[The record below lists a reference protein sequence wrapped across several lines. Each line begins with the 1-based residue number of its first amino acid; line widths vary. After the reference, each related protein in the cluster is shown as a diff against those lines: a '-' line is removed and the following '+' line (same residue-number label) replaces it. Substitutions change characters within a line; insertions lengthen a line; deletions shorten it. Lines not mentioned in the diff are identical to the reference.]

1 MTAHAPRLQSTP
13 MENNPY
19 APPTA
24 PIVPLPDT
32 KAERSGRRWH
42 TNLLLALL
50 TLWSPVTFLALIVVL
65 AKAPKGF
72 LGFVDYYVFL
82 SVPILIGIGAYL
94 LFIRSKYRPLPF
106 LALPVL
112 YFLGAVR
119 LHPELSPRHWQLN
132 ASYLSQFPLSYSLC
146 AGFFA
151 ACAVYCFVLNKQE
164 GSEDR

>member
-1 MTAHAPRLQSTP
+1 

-19 APPTA
+19 APPTS
-24 PIVPLPDT
+24 PIAHLPDT
-32 KAERSGRRWH
+32 KAAGSRRKWH
-42 TNLLLALL
+42 TNVLLGLLAI
-50 TLWSPVTFLALIVVL
+50 WSPFTFVALVIVL

-112 YFLGAVR
+112 YFMSAVR
-119 LHPELSPRHWQLN
+119 IHPELSPGRWQFN
-132 ASYLSQFPLSYSLC
+132 ANYVSQFPLPYSLA

-151 ACAVYCFVLNKQE
+151 CCAAYCFFLNKHE
-164 GSEDR
+164 GSSGR